1 MIECSHLSRWR
12 GDVIAVNDLTIALR
26 PGLTSILGPNGSGKS
41 TLLNLAVGLI
51 RPSAGTIRVLGQDPW
66 DNPELLRR
74 IGFVPAGR
82 SPWPEKS
89 GLDCV
94 ERSAILSGLGAR
106 SGDAARQAIKFVGL
120 EVDQARA
127 SGGYSHGMTQRLKLA
142 MATVHEPEALV
153 LDEPL
158 VGADPQSRQDLLLAL
173 QAMVREGRS
182 IAVATHVL
190 ADVDDFGGD
199 IMLLNHGRLLAHG
212 PVPEV
217 RELLDDVPRTV
228 RIGTGDPRALG
239 AELWGWDSVLSV
251 EAGEGAII
259 VRTKAPAAFHEQLQQ
274 AGAKGLVTSITS
286 PDDSVEAVFQHL
298 VTS

>member
-1 MIECSHLSRWR
+1 MIECSHLSRWH
-12 GDVIAVNDLTIALR
+12 GDVIAVNDLTVTLR

-41 TLLNLAVGLI
+41 TLLNLAVGLM
-51 RPSAGTIRVLGQDPW
+51 RPSAGTIRVLGENPW
-66 DNPELLRR
+66 DNPRLLGR
-74 IGFVPAGR
+74 IGYVPSGR

-94 ERSAILSGLGAR
+94 ERSAILCGLAGKSAE
-106 SGDAARQAIKFVGL
+106 AARRAVQVVGL
-120 EVDQARA
+120 EADQGRA

-142 MATVHEPEALV
+142 MAIVHDPEALI

-158 VGADPQSRQDLLLAL
+158 VGADPQSRQDLLAAL
-173 QAMVREGRS
+173 QDMVRAGKS
-182 IAVATHVL
+182 IAVATHIL

-217 RELLDDVPRTV
+217 REMLDQVPRTV
-228 RIGTGDPRALG
+228 RIGTSDPRALG
-239 AELWGWDSVLSV
+239 AELWSWDSVLSV
-251 EAGEGAII
+251 EAGEDAVT
-259 VRTKAPAAFHEQLQQ
+259 VRTKAPAAFHAQLQQ
-274 AGAKGLVTSITS
+274 HGAKGAVTSITS

-298 VTS
+298 VR